1 MAMHTIQVD
10 DDVMEFLRQ
19 NAEPFVDTPNSVLR
33 RALSIET
40 AKRPGRVPVPV
51 VKSAS
56 IQPSAELT
64 SIPIEFPEALR
75 QTLEV
80 VQVMRRQGVDRSYAT
95 RLIASRH
102 GVARETVADKYCRQ
116 LGLTAA
122 QLDRMLAE
130 ASLDALSARLRG
142 RFSQHADA
150 IRKVIATLRRETA

>member
-1 MAMHTIQVD
+1 MHTIQVD
-10 DDVMEFLRQ
+10 DEVMEFLRQ

-33 RALSIET
+33 RALSIDS
-40 AKRPGRVPVPV
+40 AKRPGRVPAPTGKAIVLE
-51 VKSAS
+51 
-56 IQPSAELT
+56 PSVEPT

-75 QTLEV
+75 QTIEV

-95 RLIASRH
+95 RLVASRH

-130 ASLDALSARLRG
+130 SSLDSLSARLRG
-142 RFSQHADA
+142 KFPQHTDA
-150 IRKVIATLRRETA
+150 IRNVMSTLGRETA